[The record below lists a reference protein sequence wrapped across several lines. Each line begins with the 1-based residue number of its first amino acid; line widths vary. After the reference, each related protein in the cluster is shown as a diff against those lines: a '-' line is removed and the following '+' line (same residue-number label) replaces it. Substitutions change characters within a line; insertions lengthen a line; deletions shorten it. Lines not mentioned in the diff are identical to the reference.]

1 MAKKE
6 AWDLHLKPMRPP
18 LLRIKGRLIP
28 LNADALQPKD
38 LEEMLTSIL
47 TPAQK
52 ERLEAHQSVDVGYGL
67 TGVARFRCNIFV
79 QRGSDAPGVPP
90 LPFKLPPAT

>member
-6 AWDLHLKPMRPP
+6 ASDLHLKPMRPP

-38 LEEMLTSIL
+38 LEEMLLSIL
-47 TPAQK
+47 TPAQ
-52 ERLEAHQSVDVGYGL
+52 
-67 TGVARFRCNIFV
+67 
-79 QRGSDAPGVPP
+79 GSGWIGISPSTSAM
-90 LPFKLPPAT
+90 A